1 MNMAITKTC
10 YSLKK
15 AMRQLNLEQYQE
27 AKSELAEYFGASN
40 RWAINRRINCMV
52 NVPVQVYNEVEDILV
67 KYGLQ
72 RGQIWQIIK

>member
-1 MNMAITKTC
+1 MAITKTC

-15 AMRQLNLEQYQE
+15 AMRQLSLEQYKQ
-27 AKSELAEYFGASN
+27 AKSELTDYFGATN
-40 RWAINRRINCMV
+40 RWAINRKINRMV
-52 NVPVQVYNEVEDILV
+52 NVPVQVYNDVEDILV

>member
-1 MNMAITKTC
+1 MAITKTC

-15 AMRQLNLEQYQE
+15 ALRQLNVDEYQK
-27 AKSELAEYFGASN
+27 ARSELMDYFGASN

-52 NVPVQVYNEVEDILV
+52 NVPIQVYNEVEDILV

-72 RGQIWQIIK
+72 KGQIWQIIK